1 MFDLLQLKEKV
12 WRIILFL
19 LCFCVNIVAQNNEHN
34 KELVSAKKFLATK
47 GVDTCGIELGT
58 TLLAEIDEVVLFYNE
73 DYFVLS
79 ATEEYSAYLDNPIL
93 AYSLEGGFYKEE
105 LTYEKIFLLYDY
117 AFQLNELKEQN
128 LRIFHT
134 SEDESQNERTVS
146 PLLGKIKW
154 GPEYPFNA
162 FCPTSSAF
170 PKMRTKASRCERA
183 MECLRE
189 SLFAYDTPSL

>member
-1 MFDLLQLKEKV
+1 MFDLLQMKEKV

-58 TLLAEIDEVVLFYNE
+58 TLLAERDEVVLFYNE

-79 ATEEYSAYLDNPIL
+79 ATEECSAYLDNPIL

-134 SEDESQNERTVS
+134 SEDESQNERTMS

-170 PKMRTKASRCERA
+170 PKMRTKDSSCGIA